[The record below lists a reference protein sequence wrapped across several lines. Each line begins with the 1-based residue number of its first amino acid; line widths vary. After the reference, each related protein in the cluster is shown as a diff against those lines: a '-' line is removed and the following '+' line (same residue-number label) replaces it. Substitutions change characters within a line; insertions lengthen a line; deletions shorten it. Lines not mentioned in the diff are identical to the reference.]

1 MTDSNALDRID
12 CSIVALLQKNAR
24 LSNKEIAAAVG
35 LAPSSSWERVKRL
48 SDLGV
53 FTGFHARVHPKAL
66 GIGLQ
71 AMVAVRLGRH
81 SHDLVARFR
90 EQVLKLPEVIA
101 MYHLAGRDDFL
112 IHVVVRDSDHLREF
126 ALSRLTTRPEVAHL
140 ETHLVFE
147 FTRKAELP
155 NYLSPDQ

>member
-1 MTDSNALDRID
+1 MPNPEPLDRID
-12 CSIVALLQKNAR
+12 CTIIELLQKNAR

-48 SDLGV
+48 VELGV
-53 FTGFHARVHPKAL
+53 FTGFHAQVRPKAL
-66 GIGLQ
+66 GIGLE

-81 SHDLVARFR
+81 SHNLVERFR
-90 EQVLKLPEVIA
+90 DEVLKLPEVIA
-101 MYHLAGRDDFL
+101 VTHLAGRDDFL
-112 IHVVVRDSDHLREF
+112 VHVAVRDADHLREF

-147 FTRKAELP
+147 HTRKDVMPE
-155 NYLSPDQ
+155 YLDR